1 MVISKNSMNSKR
13 ILLSPPH
20 MGGTEQTYIAQA
32 FQDNWIAPAGPH
44 IDLFENRLAD
54 FLGEKSQVVAFN
66 SGTAAIHL
74 GLQLLGVQK
83 GDVVLCQ
90 SLTFIASVNPVL
102 YLGATPIFIGSE
114 KETWNLCPIA
124 LEKAILNQLNKGIQ
138 PKAILVVHLYGMPA
152 KMNEI
157 SAISQKYNIPILE
170 DAAEALGST
179 YYGKPCGTFGDFGA
193 LSFNGNKII
202 TTSGGGSLICHSESD
217 KKKTIFL
224 ATQAKEDTVHYEHSQ
239 VGYNYRMSNISASIG
254 LGQLEVL
261 QNHLQLRRQ
270 NHTFYQQLFDTIS
283 EVTLHHEPNEN
294 FISNHWLNI
303 IQLTSFEQR
312 EALRLHL
319 EKYNIE
325 SRPVWKPM
333 HLQPLFQDS
342 LYFGDNLE
350 DKLFDN
356 GLCLPSGSN
365 LLEEDLDYI
374 KEALVSFFKSVEA

>member
-1 MVISKNSMNSKR
+1 MKSKR

-20 MGGTEQTYIAQA
+20 MGGTELTYIAQA

-44 IDLFENRLAD
+44 IDLFENRLVD
-54 FLGEKSQVVAFN
+54 FLDQKSQVVALN

-102 YLGATPIFIGSE
+102 YLGATPVFIGSE

-124 LEKAILNQLNKGIQ
+124 LEEAILNQLNKGIQ
-138 PKAILVVHLYGMPA
+138 PKAIVVVHLYGMPA

-157 SAISQKYNIPILE
+157 ITISKKYNIPILE
-170 DAAEALGST
+170 DAAEALGSSYT
-179 YYGKPCGTFGDFGA
+179 NQPCGTFGDFGVF
-193 LSFNGNKII
+193 SFNGNKII
-202 TTSGGGSLICHSESD
+202 TTSGGGALLCHSEAV
-217 KKKTIFL
+217 KKKAVFL
-224 ATQAKEDTVHYEHSQ
+224 ATQAKEDAVYYEHTQ

-261 QNHLQLRRQ
+261 SEHIQHRKQNH
-270 NHTFYQQLFDTIS
+270 HFYKQLFENLS
-283 EVTLHHEPNEN
+283 EVTLHQEPNED
-294 FISNHWLNI
+294 FISNHWLTV
-303 IQLTSFEQR
+303 IQLASFEQR

-333 HLQPLFQDS
+333 HLQPLFQDN
-342 LYFGDNLE
+342 LYFGDDLA

-365 LLEEDLDYI
+365 LSEEDKNCI
-374 KEALVSFFKSVEA
+374 KEAIELFFN

>member
-1 MVISKNSMNSKR
+1 MNSKR

-20 MGGTEQTYIAQA
+20 LGGTEQTYIAQA

-44 IDLFENRLAD
+44 IDLFENRLVD
-54 FLGEKSQVVAFN
+54 FLDEKSQVVALN

-102 YLGATPIFIGSE
+102 YLGATPVFIGSE

-124 LEKAILNQLNKGIQ
+124 LEEAILNQLNKGIQ
-138 PKAILVVHLYGMPA
+138 PKAIVVVHLYGMPA

-157 SAISQKYNIPILE
+157 TTISKKYKIPILE
-170 DAAEALGST
+170 DAAEALVSS
-179 YYGKPCGTFGDFGA
+179 YDNQPCGTFGDFGVF
-193 LSFNGNKII
+193 SFNGNKII
-202 TTSGGGSLICHSESD
+202 TTSGGGALICHSEAA
-217 KKKTIFL
+217 KKKAIFL
-224 ATQAKEDTVHYEHSQ
+224 ASQAKEDAVYYEHAQ
-239 VGYNYRMSNISASIG
+239 VGYNYRMSNVAASIG

-261 QNHLQLRRQ
+261 SEHIQLRKQNH
-270 NHTFYQQLFDTIS
+270 HFYKQLFENLS
-283 EVTLHHEPNEN
+283 EVTLHQEPNEN
-294 FISNHWLNI
+294 FISNHWLTV
-303 IQLTSFEQR
+303 IQLASFEQR

-319 EKYNIE
+319 EKHNIE

-333 HLQPLFQDS
+333 HLQPLFQDN
-342 LYFGDNLE
+342 LYFGDDLA

-356 GLCLPSGSN
+356 GLCLPSGSS
-365 LLEEDLDYI
+365 LSEEDKKCI
-374 KEALVSFFKSVEA
+374 KEAIELFFYKA

>member
-1 MVISKNSMNSKR
+1 MNSKR

-20 MGGTEQTYIAQA
+20 MGGTELTYIAQA

-44 IDLFENRLAD
+44 IDLFENRLVD
-54 FLGEKSQVVAFN
+54 FLDQKSQVVALN

-102 YLGATPIFIGSE
+102 YLGAIPVFIGSE

-124 LEKAILNQLNKGIQ
+124 LEEAILNQLNKGIQ
-138 PKAILVVHLYGMPA
+138 PKAIVVVHLYGMPA

-157 SAISQKYNIPILE
+157 ITISKKYNIPILE
-170 DAAEALGST
+170 DAAEALGSSYT
-179 YYGKPCGTFGDFGA
+179 NQPCGTFGDFGVF
-193 LSFNGNKII
+193 SFNGNKVI
-202 TTSGGGSLICHSESD
+202 TTSGGGALLCHSEAV
-217 KKKTIFL
+217 KKKAVFL
-224 ATQAKEDTVHYEHSQ
+224 ATQAKEDAVYYEHTQ

-261 QNHLQLRRQ
+261 SEHIQHRKQNH
-270 NHTFYQQLFDTIS
+270 HFYKPLFENLSQVTI
-283 EVTLHHEPNEN
+283 HQEPSEN
-294 FISNHWLNI
+294 FISNHWLTV
-303 IQLTSFEQR
+303 IQLASFEQR

-333 HLQPLFQDS
+333 HLQSLFQGN
-342 LYFGDNLE
+342 LYFGDDLA

-365 LLEEDLDYI
+365 LSEEDKNCI
-374 KEALVSFFKSVEA
+374 KEAIELFFN

>member
-1 MVISKNSMNSKR
+1 MNSKR

-20 MGGTEQTYIAQA
+20 MGGTEPTYIAQA

-44 IDLFENRLAD
+44 IDLFENRLVD
-54 FLGEKSQVVAFN
+54 FLDEKIQVVALN

-102 YLGATPIFIGSE
+102 YLGATPVLIGSE

-124 LEKAILNQLNKGIQ
+124 LEEAILNQLNKGIQ
-138 PKAILVVHLYGMPA
+138 PKAIVVVHLYGMPA

-157 SAISQKYNIPILE
+157 SAISKKYNIPILE
-170 DAAEALGST
+170 DAAEALGSS
-179 YYGKPCGTFGDFGA
+179 YYNQPCGTFGDFGV

-202 TTSGGGSLICHSESD
+202 TTSGGGALICHSETA
-217 KKKTIFL
+217 KEKAIFL
-224 ATQAKEDTVHYEHSQ
+224 ATQAKEDAIHYEHKHI
-239 VGYNYRMSNISASIG
+239 GYNYRMSNISASIG

-261 QNHLQLRRQ
+261 SKHIQLRRQ
-270 NHTFYQQLFDTIS
+270 NHAFYQQLFDTLS
-283 EVTLHHEPNEN
+283 EVTLHQESNEN
-294 FISNHWLNI
+294 FISNHWLNV
-303 IQLTSFEQR
+303 IQLSSFEQR

-319 EKYNIE
+319 EKHNIE

-333 HLQPLFQDS
+333 HLQPLFQGYP
-342 LYFGDNLE
+342 YFGDDLE
-350 DKLFDN
+350 TELFN
-356 GLCLPSGSN
+356 IGLCLPSGSS
-365 LLEEDLDYI
+365 LSAEDLNRI
-374 KEALVSFFKSVEA
+374 KTALELFFNKL

>member
-1 MVISKNSMNSKR
+1 MNSKR

-20 MGGTEQTYIAQA
+20 MGGTELTYIAQA

-44 IDLFENRLAD
+44 IDLFENRLVD
-54 FLGEKSQVVAFN
+54 FLDQKSQVVALN

-102 YLGATPIFIGSE
+102 YLGATPVFIGSE

-124 LEKAILNQLNKGIQ
+124 LEEAILNQLNKGIQ
-138 PKAILVVHLYGMPA
+138 PKAIVVVHLYGMPA

-157 SAISQKYNIPILE
+157 ITISKKYNIPILE
-170 DAAEALGST
+170 DAAEALGSSYT
-179 YYGKPCGTFGDFGA
+179 NQPCGTFGDFGVF
-193 LSFNGNKII
+193 SFNGNKVI
-202 TTSGGGSLICHSESD
+202 TTSGGGALLCHSEAV
-217 KKKTIFL
+217 KKKAVFL
-224 ATQAKEDTVHYEHSQ
+224 ATQAKEDAVYYEHTQ

-261 QNHLQLRRQ
+261 SEHIQHRKQNH
-270 NHTFYQQLFDTIS
+270 HFYKPLFENLS
-283 EVTLHHEPNEN
+283 QVTLHQEPSEN
-294 FISNHWLNI
+294 FISNHWLTV
-303 IQLTSFEQR
+303 IQLASFEQR

-333 HLQPLFQDS
+333 HLQPLFQDN
-342 LYFGDNLE
+342 LYFGDDLA

-365 LLEEDLDYI
+365 LSEEDKNCI
-374 KEALVSFFKSVEA
+374 KEAIELFFN

>member
-1 MVISKNSMNSKR
+1 MNSKR

-20 MGGTEQTYIAQA
+20 MGGTELTYIAQA

-44 IDLFENRLAD
+44 IDLFENRLVD
-54 FLGEKSQVVAFN
+54 FLDQKSQVVALN

-102 YLGATPIFIGSE
+102 YLGATPVFIGSE

-124 LEKAILNQLNKGIQ
+124 LEEAILNQLNKGIQ
-138 PKAILVVHLYGMPA
+138 PKAIVVVHLYGMPA

-157 SAISQKYNIPILE
+157 ITISKKYNIPILE
-170 DAAEALGST
+170 DAAEALGSSYT
-179 YYGKPCGTFGDFGA
+179 NQPCGTFGDFGVF
-193 LSFNGNKII
+193 SFNGNKII
-202 TTSGGGSLICHSESD
+202 TTSGGGALICHSEAV
-217 KKKTIFL
+217 KKKAVFL
-224 ATQAKEDTVHYEHSQ
+224 ATQAKEDAVYYEHTK

-261 QNHLQLRRQ
+261 SEHIQHRKQNH
-270 NHTFYQQLFDTIS
+270 HFYKPLFENLS
-283 EVTLHHEPNEN
+283 QVTLHQEPSEN
-294 FISNHWLNI
+294 FISNHWLTV
-303 IQLTSFEQR
+303 IQLASFEQR

-333 HLQPLFQDS
+333 HLQPLFQDN
-342 LYFGDNLE
+342 LYFGDDLA

-365 LLEEDLDYI
+365 LSEEDKNCI
-374 KEALVSFFKSVEA
+374 KKAIELFFN

>member
-1 MVISKNSMNSKR
+1 MNSKR

-20 MGGTEQTYIAQA
+20 MGGTELTYIAQA
-32 FQDNWIAPAGPH
+32 FQDNWIAPSGPH
-44 IDLFENRLAD
+44 IDLFENRLVD
-54 FLGEKSQVVAFN
+54 FLDEKSQVVALN

-102 YLGATPIFIGSE
+102 YLGATPVFIGSE

-124 LEKAILNQLNKGIQ
+124 LEEAILNQLNKGIQ
-138 PKAILVVHLYGMPA
+138 PKAIVVVHLYGMPA

-157 SAISQKYNIPILE
+157 ITISKKYNIPILE
-170 DAAEALGST
+170 DAAEALGSSYT
-179 YYGKPCGTFGDFGA
+179 NQPCGTFGDFGVF
-193 LSFNGNKII
+193 SFNGNKII
-202 TTSGGGSLICHSESD
+202 TTSGGGALLCHSEAV
-217 KKKTIFL
+217 KKKAVFL
-224 ATQAKEDTVHYEHSQ
+224 ATQAKEDAVYYEHTQ

-261 QNHLQLRRQ
+261 SEHIQHRKQNH
-270 NHTFYQQLFDTIS
+270 HFYKQLFENLS
-283 EVTLHHEPNEN
+283 EVTLHQEPNED
-294 FISNHWLNI
+294 FISNHWLTV
-303 IQLTSFEQR
+303 IQLASFEQR

-333 HLQPLFQDS
+333 HLQPLFQDN
-342 LYFGDNLE
+342 LYFGDDLA

-365 LLEEDLDYI
+365 LSEEDKNCI
-374 KEALVSFFKSVEA
+374 KEAIELFFN

>member
-1 MVISKNSMNSKR
+1 MNSKR

-20 MGGTEQTYIAQA
+20 MGGTEQTYIAKA
-32 FQDNWIAPAGPH
+32 FQDNWIAPVGPH
-44 IDLFENRLAD
+44 ITLFENRLAS
-54 FLGEKSQVVAFN
+54 FLGDEVEVAALQ

-74 GLQLLGVQK
+74 GLQLLGVGK

-102 YLGATPIFIGSE
+102 YLGATPIFVGSE

-124 LEKAILNQLNKGIQ
+124 LEEAILNRLENGIK

-157 SAISQKYNIPILE
+157 KALSNKYNIPILE

-179 YYGKPCGTFGDFGA
+179 YQGKPCGTFGTFGV

-202 TTSGGGSLICHSESD
+202 TTSGGGALITHSEQE
-217 KKKTIFL
+217 KKQALFL
-224 ATQAKEDTVHYEHSQ
+224 ATQAKEEAVHYEHKQ
-239 VGYNYRMSNISASIG
+239 IGYNYRMSNIAASIG
-254 LGQLEVL
+254 LGQLEVVSEHIRL
-261 QNHLQLRRQ
+261 RKQNHF
-270 NHTFYQQLFDTIS
+270 FYKQLFENLS
-283 EVTLHHEPNEN
+283 EVILHQEPNED
-294 FISNHWLNI
+294 FISNHWLNV
-303 IQLTSFEQR
+303 IQLASFEQR

-333 HLQPLFQDS
+333 HLQPLFQDN
-342 LYFGDNLE
+342 LYFGDDFANI
-350 DKLFDN
+350 LFDN

-365 LLEEDLDYI
+365 LLEEDLGRI
-374 KEALVSFFKSVEA
+374 KEALLSFFN

>member
-1 MVISKNSMNSKR
+1 MNSKR

-20 MGGTEQTYIAQA
+20 MGGTELTYIAQA

-44 IDLFENRLAD
+44 IDLFENRLVD
-54 FLGEKSQVVAFN
+54 FLDQKSQVVALN

-102 YLGATPIFIGSE
+102 YLGAIPVFIGSE

-124 LEKAILNQLNKGIQ
+124 LEEAILNQLNKGIQ
-138 PKAILVVHLYGMPA
+138 PKAIVVVHLYGMPA

-157 SAISQKYNIPILE
+157 ITISKKYNIPIFE
-170 DAAEALGST
+170 DAAEALGSSYT
-179 YYGKPCGTFGDFGA
+179 NQPCGTFGDFGVF
-193 LSFNGNKII
+193 SFNGNKVI
-202 TTSGGGSLICHSESD
+202 TTSGGGALLCHSEAV
-217 KKKTIFL
+217 KKKALFL
-224 ATQAKEDTVHYEHSQ
+224 ATQAKEDAVYYEHTQ
-239 VGYNYRMSNISASIG
+239 VGYNYRMSNVAASIG

-261 QNHLQLRRQ
+261 SEHIQLRKQNH
-270 NHTFYQQLFDTIS
+270 HFYKPLFENLS
-283 EVTLHHEPNEN
+283 EVTLHQEPNED
-294 FISNHWLNI
+294 FISNHWLTV
-303 IQLTSFEQR
+303 IQLASFEQR

-319 EKYNIE
+319 EKHNIE
-325 SRPVWKPM
+325 SRPVWKPI
-333 HLQPLFQDS
+333 HLQPLFQDN
-342 LYFGDNLE
+342 LYFGDDLA

-365 LLEEDLDYI
+365 LSEEDKNCI
-374 KEALVSFFKSVEA
+374 KEAIELFFN

>member
-1 MVISKNSMNSKR
+1 MNSKR

-20 MGGTEQTYIAQA
+20 MGGTELTYIAQA

-44 IDLFENRLAD
+44 IDLFENRLVD
-54 FLGEKSQVVAFN
+54 FLDQKSQVVALN

-102 YLGATPIFIGSE
+102 YLGAIPVFIGSE

-124 LEKAILNQLNKGIQ
+124 LEEAILNQLNKGIQ
-138 PKAILVVHLYGMPA
+138 PKAIVVVHLYGMPA

-157 SAISQKYNIPILE
+157 ITISKKYNIPILE
-170 DAAEALGST
+170 DAAEALGSSYT
-179 YYGKPCGTFGDFGA
+179 NQPCGTFGDFGVF
-193 LSFNGNKII
+193 SFNGNKVI
-202 TTSGGGSLICHSESD
+202 TTSGGGALLCHSEAV
-217 KKKTIFL
+217 KKKAVFL
-224 ATQAKEDTVHYEHSQ
+224 ATQAKEDAVYYEHTQ

-261 QNHLQLRRQ
+261 SEHIQHRKQNH
-270 NHTFYQQLFDTIS
+270 HFYKQLFENLS
-283 EVTLHHEPNEN
+283 QVTLHQEPSEN
-294 FISNHWLNI
+294 FISNHWLTV
-303 IQLTSFEQR
+303 IQLASFEQR

-333 HLQPLFQDS
+333 HLQPLFQDN
-342 LYFGDNLE
+342 LYFGDDLA

-365 LLEEDLDYI
+365 LSEEDKNCI
-374 KEALVSFFKSVEA
+374 KEAIELFFN

>member
-1 MVISKNSMNSKR
+1 MKSKR

-20 MGGTEQTYIAQA
+20 MGGTELTYIAQA

-44 IDLFENRLAD
+44 IDLFENRLVD
-54 FLGEKSQVVAFN
+54 FLDQKSQVVALN

-102 YLGATPIFIGSE
+102 YLGATPVFIGSE

-124 LEKAILNQLNKGIQ
+124 LEEAILNQLNKGIQ
-138 PKAILVVHLYGMPA
+138 PKAIVVVHLYGMPA

-157 SAISQKYNIPILE
+157 ITISKKYNIPILE
-170 DAAEALGST
+170 DAAEALGSSYT
-179 YYGKPCGTFGDFGA
+179 NQPCGTFGDFGVF
-193 LSFNGNKII
+193 SFNGNKVI
-202 TTSGGGSLICHSESD
+202 TTSGGGALLCHSEAV
-217 KKKTIFL
+217 KKKAVFL
-224 ATQAKEDTVHYEHSQ
+224 ATQAKEDAVYYEHTQ
-239 VGYNYRMSNISASIG
+239 VGYNYRMSNVAASIG

-261 QNHLQLRRQ
+261 SEHIQHRKQNH
-270 NHTFYQQLFDTIS
+270 HFYKPLFENLSQVTI
-283 EVTLHHEPNEN
+283 HQEPSEN
-294 FISNHWLNI
+294 FISNHWLTV
-303 IQLTSFEQR
+303 IQLASFEQR

-333 HLQPLFQDS
+333 HLQPLFQDN
-342 LYFGDNLE
+342 LYFGDDLA

-365 LLEEDLDYI
+365 LSEEDKNCI
-374 KEALVSFFKSVEA
+374 KEAIELFFN

>member
-1 MVISKNSMNSKR
+1 MKSKR

-20 MGGTEQTYIAQA
+20 MGGTELTYIAQA

-44 IDLFENRLAD
+44 IDLFENRLVD
-54 FLGEKSQVVAFN
+54 FLDQKSQVVALN

-102 YLGATPIFIGSE
+102 YLGATPVFIGSE

-124 LEKAILNQLNKGIQ
+124 LEEAILNQLNKGIQ
-138 PKAILVVHLYGMPA
+138 PKAIVVVHLYGMPA

-157 SAISQKYNIPILE
+157 ITISKKYNIPILE
-170 DAAEALGST
+170 DAAEALGSSYT
-179 YYGKPCGTFGDFGA
+179 NQPCGTFGDFGVF
-193 LSFNGNKII
+193 SFNGNKVI
-202 TTSGGGSLICHSESD
+202 TTSGGGALLCHSEAV
-217 KKKTIFL
+217 KKKAVFL
-224 ATQAKEDTVHYEHSQ
+224 ATQAKEDAVYYEHTQ

-261 QNHLQLRRQ
+261 SEHIQHRKQNH
-270 NHTFYQQLFDTIS
+270 HFYKQLFENLSQVTI
-283 EVTLHHEPNEN
+283 HQEPSEN
-294 FISNHWLNI
+294 FISNHWLTV
-303 IQLTSFEQR
+303 IQLASFEQR

-333 HLQPLFQDS
+333 HLQPLFQDN
-342 LYFGDNLE
+342 LYFGDDLA

-365 LLEEDLDYI
+365 LSEEDKNCI
-374 KEALVSFFKSVEA
+374 KEAIELFFN

>member
-1 MVISKNSMNSKR
+1 MNTKR

-20 MGGTEQTYIAQA
+20 MGGTEQTYIAKA
-32 FQDNWIAPAGPH
+32 FQDNWIAPVGPH
-44 IDLFENRLAD
+44 ITLFENRLAS
-54 FLGEKSQVVAFN
+54 FLGDEVEVAALQ

-74 GLQLLGVQK
+74 GLQLLGVGK

-102 YLGATPIFIGSE
+102 YLGATPIFVGSE

-124 LEKAILNQLNKGIQ
+124 LEEAILNQLENGTK

-157 SAISQKYNIPILE
+157 KALSNKYNIPILE

-179 YYGKPCGTFGDFGA
+179 YHGKPCGTFGDFGV

-202 TTSGGGSLICHSESD
+202 TTSGGGALITHSEQE
-217 KKKTIFL
+217 KKQALFL
-224 ATQAKEDTVHYEHSQ
+224 ATQAKEEAVHYEHKQ
-239 VGYNYRMSNISASIG
+239 IGYNYRMSNISASIG
-254 LGQLEVL
+254 LGQLEVVSE
-261 QNHLQLRRQ
+261 HIQLRRQ
-270 NHTFYQQLFDTIS
+270 NHLFYNTIFS
-283 EVTLHHEPNEN
+283 DYEAVTLHQEPKED
-294 FISNHWLNI
+294 FISNHWLNV
-303 IQLTSFEQR
+303 IQLASFEQR

-319 EKYNIE
+319 ESFNIE

-333 HLQPLFQDS
+333 HLQPLFQGYP
-342 LYFGDNLE
+342 YFGDDLA
-350 DKLFDN
+350 DTLFDN

-365 LLEEDLDYI
+365 LLEEDLARI
-374 KEALVSFFKSVEA
+374 KEVIRSFFN

>member
-1 MVISKNSMNSKR
+1 MNSKR

-20 MGGTEQTYIAQA
+20 MGGTELTYIAQA

-44 IDLFENRLAD
+44 IDLFENRLVD
-54 FLGEKSQVVAFN
+54 FLNQKSQVVALN

-102 YLGATPIFIGSE
+102 YLGATPVFIGSE

-124 LEKAILNQLNKGIQ
+124 LEEAILNQLNKGIQ
-138 PKAILVVHLYGMPA
+138 PKAIVVVHLYGMPA

-157 SAISQKYNIPILE
+157 ITISKKYNIPILE
-170 DAAEALGST
+170 DAAEALGSSYT
-179 YYGKPCGTFGDFGA
+179 NQPCGTFGDFGVF
-193 LSFNGNKII
+193 SFNGNKVI
-202 TTSGGGSLICHSESD
+202 TTSGGGALLCHSEAV
-217 KKKTIFL
+217 KKKAVFL
-224 ATQAKEDTVHYEHSQ
+224 ATQAKEDAVYYEHTQ

-261 QNHLQLRRQ
+261 SEHIQHRKQNH
-270 NHTFYQQLFDTIS
+270 HFYKQLFENLSQVTI
-283 EVTLHHEPNEN
+283 HQEPSEN
-294 FISNHWLNI
+294 FISNHWLTV
-303 IQLTSFEQR
+303 IQLASFEQR

-333 HLQPLFQDS
+333 HLQPLFQDN
-342 LYFGDNLE
+342 LYFGDDLA

-365 LLEEDLDYI
+365 LSEEDKNCI
-374 KEALVSFFKSVEA
+374 KEAIELFFN

>member
-1 MVISKNSMNSKR
+1 MKSKR

-32 FQDNWIAPAGPH
+32 FQDNWIAPTGPH
-44 IDLFENRLAD
+44 IDLFENRLVD
-54 FLGEKSQVVAFN
+54 FLDEKSQVVALN

-102 YLGATPIFIGSE
+102 YLGATPVFIGSE

-124 LEKAILNQLNKGIQ
+124 LEEAILNQLNKGIQ
-138 PKAILVVHLYGMPA
+138 PKAIVVVHLYGMPA

-157 SAISQKYNIPILE
+157 ITISKKYNIPILE
-170 DAAEALGST
+170 DAAEALGSSYT
-179 YYGKPCGTFGDFGA
+179 NQPCGTFGDFGVF
-193 LSFNGNKII
+193 SFNGNKVI
-202 TTSGGGSLICHSESD
+202 TTSGGGALLCHSETV
-217 KKKTIFL
+217 KKKAVFL
-224 ATQAKEDTVHYEHSQ
+224 ATQAKEDAVYYEHTQ

-261 QNHLQLRRQ
+261 SEHIQHRKQNH
-270 NHTFYQQLFDTIS
+270 HFYKQLFENLSQVTI
-283 EVTLHHEPNEN
+283 HQEPSEN
-294 FISNHWLNI
+294 FISNHWLTV
-303 IQLTSFEQR
+303 IQLASFEQR

-333 HLQPLFQDS
+333 HLQPLFQDN
-342 LYFGDNLE
+342 LYFGDDLA

-365 LLEEDLDYI
+365 LSEEDKNCI
-374 KEALVSFFKSVEA
+374 KEAIELFFN

>member
-1 MVISKNSMNSKR
+1 MNSKR

-20 MGGTEQTYIAQA
+20 MGGTELTYIAQA

-44 IDLFENRLAD
+44 IDLFENRLVD
-54 FLGEKSQVVAFN
+54 FLDQKSQVVALN

-102 YLGATPIFIGSE
+102 YLGATPVFIGSE

-124 LEKAILNQLNKGIQ
+124 LEEAILNQLNKGIQ

-157 SAISQKYNIPILE
+157 ITISKKYNIPILE
-170 DAAEALGST
+170 DAAEALGSSYT
-179 YYGKPCGTFGDFGA
+179 NQPCGTFGDFGVF
-193 LSFNGNKII
+193 SFNGNKVI
-202 TTSGGGSLICHSESD
+202 TTSGGGALLCHSEAV
-217 KKKTIFL
+217 KKKAVFL
-224 ATQAKEDTVHYEHSQ
+224 ATQAKEDAVYYEHTQ

-261 QNHLQLRRQ
+261 SEHIQHRKQNH
-270 NHTFYQQLFDTIS
+270 HFYKQLFENLS
-283 EVTLHHEPNEN
+283 QVTLHQEPSEN
-294 FISNHWLNI
+294 FISNHWLTV
-303 IQLTSFEQR
+303 IQLASFEQR

-333 HLQPLFQDS
+333 HLQPLFQDN
-342 LYFGDNLE
+342 LYFGDDLA

-365 LLEEDLDYI
+365 LLEEDLKRI
-374 KEALVSFFKSVEA
+374 KEALLSFFN

>member
-1 MVISKNSMNSKR
+1 MNSKR

-20 MGGTEQTYIAQA
+20 MGGTEQTYIAKA
-32 FQDNWIAPAGPH
+32 FQDNWIAPVGPH
-44 IDLFENRLAD
+44 ITLFENRLAS
-54 FLGEKSQVVAFN
+54 FLGDEVEVAALQ

-74 GLQLLGVQK
+74 GLQLLGVGK

-102 YLGATPIFIGSE
+102 YLGATPIFVGSE
-114 KETWNLCPIA
+114 RETWNLCPIA
-124 LEKAILNQLNKGIQ
+124 LEEAILNRLENGIK

-157 SAISQKYNIPILE
+157 KALSNKYNIPILE

-179 YYGKPCGTFGDFGA
+179 YHGKPCGTFGDFGV

-202 TTSGGGSLICHSESD
+202 TTSGGGALITHSEQE
-217 KKKTIFL
+217 KKQALFL
-224 ATQAKEDTVHYEHSQ
+224 ATQAKEEAVHYEHKQ
-239 VGYNYRMSNISASIG
+239 IGYNYRMSNISASIG
-254 LGQLEVL
+254 LGQLEVVSE
-261 QNHLQLRRQ
+261 HIWLRRQ
-270 NHTFYQQLFDTIS
+270 NHLFYKQLFENLS
-283 EVTLHHEPNEN
+283 EVILHQEPNED
-294 FISNHWLNI
+294 FISNHWLNV
-303 IQLTSFEQR
+303 IQLASFEQR

-333 HLQPLFQDS
+333 HLQPLFQDN
-342 LYFGDNLE
+342 LYFGDDLT
-350 DKLFDN
+350 DTLFDN

-365 LLEEDLDYI
+365 LLEEDLMRI
-374 KEALVSFFKSVEA
+374 KEAIRSFFN

>member
-1 MVISKNSMNSKR
+1 MKSKR

-20 MGGTEQTYIAQA
+20 MGGTELTYIAQA
-32 FQDNWIAPAGPH
+32 FQDNWIAPSGPH
-44 IDLFENRLAD
+44 IDLFENRLVD
-54 FLGEKSQVVAFN
+54 FLDEKSQVVALN

-102 YLGATPIFIGSE
+102 YLGATPVFIGSE

-124 LEKAILNQLNKGIQ
+124 LEEAILNQLNKGIQ
-138 PKAILVVHLYGMPA
+138 PKAIVVVHLYGMPA

-157 SAISQKYNIPILE
+157 ITISKKYNIPILE
-170 DAAEALGST
+170 DAAEALGSSYT
-179 YYGKPCGTFGDFGA
+179 NQPCGTFGDFGVF
-193 LSFNGNKII
+193 SFNGNKII
-202 TTSGGGSLICHSESD
+202 TTSGGGALLCHSEAV
-217 KKKTIFL
+217 KKKAVFL
-224 ATQAKEDTVHYEHSQ
+224 ATQAKEDAVYYEHTQ

-261 QNHLQLRRQ
+261 SEHIQHRKQNH
-270 NHTFYQQLFDTIS
+270 HFYKQLFENLS
-283 EVTLHHEPNEN
+283 EVTLHQEPNED
-294 FISNHWLNI
+294 FISNHWLTV
-303 IQLTSFEQR
+303 IQLASFEQR

-333 HLQPLFQDS
+333 HLQPLFQDN
-342 LYFGDNLE
+342 LYFGDDLA

-365 LLEEDLDYI
+365 LSEEDKNCI
-374 KEALVSFFKSVEA
+374 KEAIELFFN

>member
-1 MVISKNSMNSKR
+1 MNSKR

-20 MGGTEQTYIAQA
+20 MGGTELTYIAQA

-44 IDLFENRLAD
+44 IDLFENRLVD
-54 FLGEKSQVVAFN
+54 FLDQKSQVVALN

-102 YLGATPIFIGSE
+102 YLGATPVFIGSE

-124 LEKAILNQLNKGIQ
+124 LEEAILNQLNKGIQ
-138 PKAILVVHLYGMPA
+138 PKAIVVVHLYGMPA

-157 SAISQKYNIPILE
+157 ITISKKYNIPILE
-170 DAAEALGST
+170 DAAEALGSSYT
-179 YYGKPCGTFGDFGA
+179 NQPCGTFGDFGVF
-193 LSFNGNKII
+193 SFNGNKVI
-202 TTSGGGSLICHSESD
+202 TTSGGGALLCHSEAV
-217 KKKTIFL
+217 KKKAVFL
-224 ATQAKEDTVHYEHSQ
+224 ATQAKEDAVHYEHTQ
-239 VGYNYRMSNISASIG
+239 VGYNYRMSNVAASIG

-261 QNHLQLRRQ
+261 SEHIQHRKQNH
-270 NHTFYQQLFDTIS
+270 HFYKPLFENLS
-283 EVTLHHEPNEN
+283 QVTLHQEPSEN
-294 FISNHWLNI
+294 FISNHWLTV
-303 IQLTSFEQR
+303 IQLASFEQR

-333 HLQPLFQDS
+333 HLQPLFQDN
-342 LYFGDNLE
+342 LYFGDDLA

-365 LLEEDLDYI
+365 LSEEDKNCI
-374 KEALVSFFKSVEA
+374 KEAIELFFN

>member
-1 MVISKNSMNSKR
+1 MNSKR

-44 IDLFENRLAD
+44 IDLFENRLVD
-54 FLGEKSQVVAFN
+54 FLDEKSQVVALN

-102 YLGATPIFIGSE
+102 YLGATPVFIGSE
-114 KETWNLCPIA
+114 KETWNLCSIA
-124 LEKAILNQLNKGIQ
+124 LEEAILNQLNKGIQ

-157 SAISQKYNIPILE
+157 ITISKKYNISILE
-170 DAAEALGST
+170 DAAEALGSS
-179 YYGKPCGTFGDFGA
+179 YDNQPCGTFGAFGVF
-193 LSFNGNKII
+193 SFNGNKII
-202 TTSGGGSLICHSESD
+202 TTSGGGALICHSEAN
-217 KKKTIFL
+217 KKKAIFL
-224 ATQAKEDTVHYEHSQ
+224 ASQAKEDAVHYEHTQ
-239 VGYNYRMSNISASIG
+239 VGYNYRMSNVAASIG

-261 QNHLQLRRQ
+261 SEHIQHRKQNYF
-270 NHTFYQQLFDTIS
+270 FYKQLFENLS
-283 EVTLHHEPNEN
+283 EVTLHQEPNEN
-294 FISNHWLNI
+294 FISNHWLTV
-303 IQLTSFEQR
+303 IQLASFEQR

-319 EKYNIE
+319 EKHNIE

-333 HLQPLFQDS
+333 HLQPLFQNY
-342 LYFGDNLE
+342 LYFGDDLA

-356 GLCLPSGSN
+356 GLCLPSGSS
-365 LLEEDLDYI
+365 LSEEDKKCI
-374 KEALVSFFKSVEA
+374 KEAIRSFFN

>member
-1 MVISKNSMNSKR
+1 MNSKR

-20 MGGTEQTYIAQA
+20 MGGTELTYIAQA

-44 IDLFENRLAD
+44 IDLFENRLVD
-54 FLGEKSQVVAFN
+54 FLDQKSQVVALN

-102 YLGATPIFIGSE
+102 YLGATPVFIGSE

-124 LEKAILNQLNKGIQ
+124 LEEAILNQLNKGIQ
-138 PKAILVVHLYGMPA
+138 PKAIVVVHLYGMPA

-157 SAISQKYNIPILE
+157 ITISKKYNIPILE
-170 DAAEALGST
+170 DAAEALGSSYT
-179 YYGKPCGTFGDFGA
+179 NQPCGTFGDFGVF
-193 LSFNGNKII
+193 SFNGNKVI
-202 TTSGGGSLICHSESD
+202 TTSGGGALLCHSEAV
-217 KKKTIFL
+217 KKKAVFL
-224 ATQAKEDTVHYEHSQ
+224 ATQAKEDAVYYEHTQ
-239 VGYNYRMSNISASIG
+239 VGYNYRMSNVSASIG

-261 QNHLQLRRQ
+261 SEHIQHRKQNH
-270 NHTFYQQLFDTIS
+270 HFYKPLFENLS
-283 EVTLHHEPNEN
+283 QVTLHQEPSEN
-294 FISNHWLNI
+294 FISNHWLTV
-303 IQLTSFEQR
+303 IQLASFEQR

-333 HLQPLFQDS
+333 HLQPLFQDN
-342 LYFGDNLE
+342 LYFGDDLA

-365 LLEEDLDYI
+365 LSEEDKNCI
-374 KEALVSFFKSVEA
+374 KEAIELFFN